1 MGEVTLAELPSP
13 QLTPPEL
20 PSFHWLLVLV
30 LGFFTSGL
38 FTLFWLI
45 HLARFTRKLDAG
57 CKAMTFIWTAGAVLA
72 AAVLLAVFDAAQS
85 NGVLSYLVDMILF
98 TSVVLLQVSVF
109 SLRSTLLRYYNTV
122 QPIGLR
128 LSGRMTVLF
137 HVVYLQYHL
146 CRIARM
152 KPIA

>member
-1 MGEVTLAELPSP
+1 MGEVAWAKLPKP
-13 QLTPPEL
+13 HLTPPRP
-20 PSFHWLLVLV
+20 PSLHWLLVLV

-45 HLARFTRKLDAG
+45 RLARFTRKLDAG
-57 CKAMTFIWTAGAVLA
+57 CKAMSFLWTAGGVLA
-72 AAVLLAVFDAAQS
+72 AASLLAGVDAVHS
-85 NGVLSYLVDMILF
+85 NSVLSHLADMTLF
-98 TSVVLLQVSVF
+98 TSWVLFEVSIF

-128 LSGRMTVLF
+128 LSGTMTVLF

-146 CRIARM
+146 CGIART